1 MLRTALLI
9 GLGGFVGANLR
20 YWLGGWIAQK
30 IGVLFPIET
39 MLINLSGSFLLGLF
53 MTLALHYTW
62 SPEWRQVVAIGFI
75 GSFTTYSTYEY
86 ESLRL
91 LQEGAWVKAGLNL
104 FGSLVLGLIS
114 CDFGRRAR
122 TPTDWRDRTVRIE
135 GQAKLL
141 RIYIGET
148 DRWHGQPL
156 YMAILLKAREMGLAG
171 GTVFRGIAGY
181 GANSVIHTANILRL
195 SEDLP
200 VVIEIV
206 DADEKIQAFLPVL
219 DEMVKEGLILMR
231 EVEVVRYGKTST
243 N

>member
-39 MLINLSGSFLLGLF
+39 MLINISGSFLLGLF

-91 LQEGAWVKAGLNL
+91 LQEGAWFKAGLNL
-104 FGSLVLGLIS
+104 FGSLALGLIAVILGVAL
-114 CDFGRRAR
+114 GR
-122 TPTDWRDRTVRIE
+122 
-135 GQAKLL
+135 LL
-141 RIYIGET
+141 I
-148 DRWHGQPL
+148 
-156 YMAILLKAREMGLAG
+156 G
-171 GTVFRGIAGY
+171 GT
-181 GANSVIHTANILRL
+181 
-195 SEDLP
+195 EP
-200 VVIEIV
+200 
-206 DADEKIQAFLPVL
+206 
-219 DEMVKEGLILMR
+219 
-231 EVEVVRYGKTST
+231 
-243 N
+243 

>member
-104 FGSLVLGLIS
+104 FGSLVLGLIAV
-114 CDFGRRAR
+114 FLGVALGR
-122 TPTDWRDRTVRIE
+122 
-135 GQAKLL
+135 LL
-141 RIYIGET
+141 I
-148 DRWHGQPL
+148 
-156 YMAILLKAREMGLAG
+156 G
-171 GTVFRGIAGY
+171 GT
-181 GANSVIHTANILRL
+181 
-195 SEDLP
+195 EP
-200 VVIEIV
+200 
-206 DADEKIQAFLPVL
+206 
-219 DEMVKEGLILMR
+219 
-231 EVEVVRYGKTST
+231 
-243 N
+243 

>member
-30 IGVLFPIET
+30 IGVLFPVET

-104 FGSLVLGLIS
+104 FGSLVLGLIAV
-114 CDFGRRAR
+114 FLGVALGR
-122 TPTDWRDRTVRIE
+122 
-135 GQAKLL
+135 LL
-141 RIYIGET
+141 I
-148 DRWHGQPL
+148 
-156 YMAILLKAREMGLAG
+156 G
-171 GTVFRGIAGY
+171 GT
-181 GANSVIHTANILRL
+181 
-195 SEDLP
+195 EP
-200 VVIEIV
+200 
-206 DADEKIQAFLPVL
+206 
-219 DEMVKEGLILMR
+219 
-231 EVEVVRYGKTST
+231 
-243 N
+243 

>member
-1 MLRTALLI
+1 
-9 GLGGFVGANLR
+9 
-20 YWLGGWIAQK
+20 
-30 IGVLFPIET
+30 
-39 MLINLSGSFLLGLF
+39 
-53 MTLALHYTW
+53 
-62 SPEWRQVVAIGFI
+62 
-75 GSFTTYSTYEY
+75 
-86 ESLRL
+86 
-91 LQEGAWVKAGLNL
+91 
-104 FGSLVLGLIS
+104 
-114 CDFGRRAR
+114 
-122 TPTDWRDRTVRIE
+122 VRIE

-206 DADEKIQAFLPVL
+206 DADEKVQAFLLVL

-231 EVEVVRYGKTST
+231 EVEVIKYAGNSG
-243 N
+243 

>member
-1 MLRTALLI
+1 
-9 GLGGFVGANLR
+9 
-20 YWLGGWIAQK
+20 
-30 IGVLFPIET
+30 
-39 MLINLSGSFLLGLF
+39 
-53 MTLALHYTW
+53 
-62 SPEWRQVVAIGFI
+62 
-75 GSFTTYSTYEY
+75 
-86 ESLRL
+86 
-91 LQEGAWVKAGLNL
+91 
-104 FGSLVLGLIS
+104 
-114 CDFGRRAR
+114 
-122 TPTDWRDRTVRIE
+122 VRIE
-135 GQAKLL
+135 GQAKLV

-219 DEMVKEGLILMR
+219 DEMVKEGLIVMR
-231 EVEVVRYGKTST
+231 EVEVVKYAGNRG
-243 N
+243 

>member
-1 MLRTALLI
+1 M
-9 GLGGFVGANLR
+9 
-20 YWLGGWIAQK
+20 
-30 IGVLFPIET
+30 
-39 MLINLSGSFLLGLF
+39 
-53 MTLALHYTW
+53 
-62 SPEWRQVVAIGFI
+62 
-75 GSFTTYSTYEY
+75 
-86 ESLRL
+86 
-91 LQEGAWVKAGLNL
+91 
-104 FGSLVLGLIS
+104 
-114 CDFGRRAR
+114 
-122 TPTDWRDRTVRIE
+122 RIE

-206 DADEKIQAFLPVL
+206 DADEKVQAFLPVL
-219 DEMVKEGLILMR
+219 DEMVKEGLILLR
-231 EVEVVRYGKTST
+231 EVEVIKYAGNR
-243 N
+243 

>member
-1 MLRTALLI
+1 M
-9 GLGGFVGANLR
+9 
-20 YWLGGWIAQK
+20 
-30 IGVLFPIET
+30 
-39 MLINLSGSFLLGLF
+39 
-53 MTLALHYTW
+53 
-62 SPEWRQVVAIGFI
+62 
-75 GSFTTYSTYEY
+75 
-86 ESLRL
+86 
-91 LQEGAWVKAGLNL
+91 
-104 FGSLVLGLIS
+104 
-114 CDFGRRAR
+114 
-122 TPTDWRDRTVRIE
+122 RIE

-206 DADEKIQAFLPVL
+206 DTDEKIQAFLPVL
-219 DEMVKEGLILMR
+219 DEMVKEGLILLR
-231 EVEVVRYGKTST
+231 EVEVVKYVGNRD
-243 N
+243 

>member
-1 MLRTALLI
+1 M
-9 GLGGFVGANLR
+9 
-20 YWLGGWIAQK
+20 
-30 IGVLFPIET
+30 
-39 MLINLSGSFLLGLF
+39 
-53 MTLALHYTW
+53 
-62 SPEWRQVVAIGFI
+62 
-75 GSFTTYSTYEY
+75 
-86 ESLRL
+86 
-91 LQEGAWVKAGLNL
+91 
-104 FGSLVLGLIS
+104 
-114 CDFGRRAR
+114 
-122 TPTDWRDRTVRIE
+122 RIE

-231 EVEVVRYGKTST
+231 EVEVVRYGKTSAD
-243 N
+243 

>member
-1 MLRTALLI
+1 
-9 GLGGFVGANLR
+9 
-20 YWLGGWIAQK
+20 
-30 IGVLFPIET
+30 
-39 MLINLSGSFLLGLF
+39 
-53 MTLALHYTW
+53 
-62 SPEWRQVVAIGFI
+62 
-75 GSFTTYSTYEY
+75 
-86 ESLRL
+86 
-91 LQEGAWVKAGLNL
+91 
-104 FGSLVLGLIS
+104 
-114 CDFGRRAR
+114 
-122 TPTDWRDRTVRIE
+122 VRIE

-219 DEMVKEGLILMR
+219 DEMVKEGLIVMR
-231 EVEVVRYGKTST
+231 EVEVVKYAGNRG
-243 N
+243 

>member
-62 SPEWRQVVAIGFI
+62 SPEWRQAIAIGFL

-91 LQEGAWVKAGLNL
+91 LQEGAWVKAGLSL
-104 FGSLVLGLIS
+104 FGSLVLGLIAV
-114 CDFGRRAR
+114 FLGVALGR
-122 TPTDWRDRTVRIE
+122 
-135 GQAKLL
+135 LL
-141 RIYIGET
+141 I
-148 DRWHGQPL
+148 
-156 YMAILLKAREMGLAG
+156 G
-171 GTVFRGIAGY
+171 GT
-181 GANSVIHTANILRL
+181 
-195 SEDLP
+195 EP
-200 VVIEIV
+200 
-206 DADEKIQAFLPVL
+206 
-219 DEMVKEGLILMR
+219 
-231 EVEVVRYGKTST
+231 
-243 N
+243 

>member
-39 MLINLSGSFLLGLF
+39 MLINISGSFALGLF

-104 FGSLVLGLIS
+104 FGSLVLGLIAV
-114 CDFGRRAR
+114 FLGVALGR
-122 TPTDWRDRTVRIE
+122 
-135 GQAKLL
+135 LL
-141 RIYIGET
+141 I
-148 DRWHGQPL
+148 
-156 YMAILLKAREMGLAG
+156 G
-171 GTVFRGIAGY
+171 GT
-181 GANSVIHTANILRL
+181 
-195 SEDLP
+195 EP
-200 VVIEIV
+200 
-206 DADEKIQAFLPVL
+206 
-219 DEMVKEGLILMR
+219 
-231 EVEVVRYGKTST
+231 
-243 N
+243 

>member
-1 MLRTALLI
+1 M
-9 GLGGFVGANLR
+9 
-20 YWLGGWIAQK
+20 
-30 IGVLFPIET
+30 
-39 MLINLSGSFLLGLF
+39 
-53 MTLALHYTW
+53 
-62 SPEWRQVVAIGFI
+62 
-75 GSFTTYSTYEY
+75 
-86 ESLRL
+86 
-91 LQEGAWVKAGLNL
+91 
-104 FGSLVLGLIS
+104 
-114 CDFGRRAR
+114 
-122 TPTDWRDRTVRIE
+122 RIE

-206 DADEKIQAFLPVL
+206 DADEKVQAFLPVL
-219 DEMVKEGLILMR
+219 DEMVKEGLILLR
-231 EVEVVRYGKTST
+231 EVEVVKYVGNRD
-243 N
+243 

>member
-1 MLRTALLI
+1 M
-9 GLGGFVGANLR
+9 
-20 YWLGGWIAQK
+20 K
-30 IGVLFPIET
+30 
-39 MLINLSGSFLLGLF
+39 
-53 MTLALHYTW
+53 
-62 SPEWRQVVAIGFI
+62 
-75 GSFTTYSTYEY
+75 
-86 ESLRL
+86 
-91 LQEGAWVKAGLNL
+91 
-104 FGSLVLGLIS
+104 
-114 CDFGRRAR
+114 
-122 TPTDWRDRTVRIE
+122 IE

-206 DADEKIQAFLPVL
+206 DIDEKIQAFLPVL

-231 EVEVVRYGKTST
+231 EVEVIKYAGNRD
-243 N
+243 

>member
-1 MLRTALLI
+1 
-9 GLGGFVGANLR
+9 
-20 YWLGGWIAQK
+20 
-30 IGVLFPIET
+30 
-39 MLINLSGSFLLGLF
+39 
-53 MTLALHYTW
+53 
-62 SPEWRQVVAIGFI
+62 
-75 GSFTTYSTYEY
+75 
-86 ESLRL
+86 
-91 LQEGAWVKAGLNL
+91 
-104 FGSLVLGLIS
+104 
-114 CDFGRRAR
+114 
-122 TPTDWRDRTVRIE
+122 VRIE

-206 DADEKIQAFLPVL
+206 DTDEKIQAFLPVL
-219 DEMVKEGLILMR
+219 DEMVKEGLILLR
-231 EVEVVRYGKTST
+231 EVEVVKYVGNRD
-243 N
+243 

>member
-39 MLINLSGSFLLGLF
+39 MLINISGSFALGLF

-104 FGSLVLGLIS
+104 FGSLALGLIAVILGVAL
-114 CDFGRRAR
+114 GR
-122 TPTDWRDRTVRIE
+122 
-135 GQAKLL
+135 LL
-141 RIYIGET
+141 I
-148 DRWHGQPL
+148 
-156 YMAILLKAREMGLAG
+156 G
-171 GTVFRGIAGY
+171 GT
-181 GANSVIHTANILRL
+181 
-195 SEDLP
+195 EP
-200 VVIEIV
+200 
-206 DADEKIQAFLPVL
+206 
-219 DEMVKEGLILMR
+219 
-231 EVEVVRYGKTST
+231 
-243 N
+243 

>member
-1 MLRTALLI
+1 
-9 GLGGFVGANLR
+9 
-20 YWLGGWIAQK
+20 
-30 IGVLFPIET
+30 
-39 MLINLSGSFLLGLF
+39 
-53 MTLALHYTW
+53 
-62 SPEWRQVVAIGFI
+62 
-75 GSFTTYSTYEY
+75 
-86 ESLRL
+86 
-91 LQEGAWVKAGLNL
+91 
-104 FGSLVLGLIS
+104 
-114 CDFGRRAR
+114 
-122 TPTDWRDRTVRIE
+122 VRIE
-135 GQAKLL
+135 GQAKLV

-206 DADEKIQAFLPVL
+206 DTDEKIQAFLPVL
-219 DEMVKEGLILMR
+219 DEMVKEGLILLR
-231 EVEVVRYGKTST
+231 EVEVVRYGKAST

>member
-1 MLRTALLI
+1 M
-9 GLGGFVGANLR
+9 
-20 YWLGGWIAQK
+20 
-30 IGVLFPIET
+30 
-39 MLINLSGSFLLGLF
+39 
-53 MTLALHYTW
+53 
-62 SPEWRQVVAIGFI
+62 
-75 GSFTTYSTYEY
+75 
-86 ESLRL
+86 
-91 LQEGAWVKAGLNL
+91 
-104 FGSLVLGLIS
+104 
-114 CDFGRRAR
+114 
-122 TPTDWRDRTVRIE
+122 RIE

-206 DADEKIQAFLPVL
+206 DTDEKIQAFLPVL

-231 EVEVVRYGKTST
+231 EVEVIKYAGNRGRRRAHAPASPASSGARSRGKATAYIAAQARYSAIPSPCAGLSPCLGMR
-243 N
+243 

>member
-39 MLINLSGSFLLGLF
+39 MLINISGSFALGLF

-104 FGSLVLGLIS
+104 FGSLALGLIAVILGVVL
-114 CDFGRRAR
+114 GR
-122 TPTDWRDRTVRIE
+122 
-135 GQAKLL
+135 LL
-141 RIYIGET
+141 I
-148 DRWHGQPL
+148 
-156 YMAILLKAREMGLAG
+156 G
-171 GTVFRGIAGY
+171 GT
-181 GANSVIHTANILRL
+181 
-195 SEDLP
+195 EP
-200 VVIEIV
+200 
-206 DADEKIQAFLPVL
+206 
-219 DEMVKEGLILMR
+219 
-231 EVEVVRYGKTST
+231 
-243 N
+243 